1 MIILLWTHKL
11 PTLAKTITE
20 INSTV
25 RSYQPTINPPS
36 THHPPTINQSSP
48 FPADVTQ
55 VPDHLGGLARALR
68 AERPDLKVA
77 VMDVEKLEATAGKR
91 IDACLHDI
99 SFYIIPYL
107 NIIVID
113 RVYIY
118 KIIYRY
124 WYLFICRSY
133 YIYMWLYMNMMYIDR
148 YIDIWDMY
156 TLHIWHIIYTWYYI
170 QT

>member
-1 MIILLWTHKL
+1 MSPRFLTTSGVSVLPGDLSRL
-11 PTLAKTITE
+11 PTAAPIW
-20 INSTV
+20 
-25 RSYQPTINPPS
+25 
-36 THHPPTINQSSP
+36 
-48 FPADVTQ
+48 
-55 VPDHLGGLARALR
+55 GLARALR

-124 WYLFICRSY
+124 
-133 YIYMWLYMNMMYIDR
+133 
-148 YIDIWDMY
+148 
-156 TLHIWHIIYTWYYI
+156 
-170 QT
+170 